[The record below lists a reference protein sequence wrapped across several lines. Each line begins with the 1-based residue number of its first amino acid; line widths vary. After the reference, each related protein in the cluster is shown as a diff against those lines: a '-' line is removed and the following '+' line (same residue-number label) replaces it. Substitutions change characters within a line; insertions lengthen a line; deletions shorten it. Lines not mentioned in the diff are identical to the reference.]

1 MNITS
6 SRFYRDVDEA
16 ERAGLEMAASR
27 LAKPVRVEKSPIH
40 LECTDVGTVEPP
52 ANVPKTNLGNPYALI
67 LGRVVGMHIRDDVPT
82 GGLVDVAKVKPMACL
97 SMKSIS

>member
-1 MNITS
+1 
-6 SRFYRDVDEA
+6 
-16 ERAGLEMAASR
+16 MAASR

-67 LGRVVGMHIRDDVPT
+67 LGRVVGMHTCDDVPT
-82 GGLVDVAKVKPMACL
+82 GGLVDVATVKRMACL
-97 SMKSIS
+97 SMKSNS